1 MNTHKNARLTYLRRL
16 EMVQDITL
24 RGMCAAD
31 AAAAAGV
38 SVVTARKWL
47 GRYLIDGAE
56 GLLDRSS
63 KPAKSP
69 RAIDPAVALAIV
81 ELRRKLFLQAHI
93 RLVHG
98 RLEGDR
104 EPRAAT
110 CRPVQ
115 VERSAAPGSGPALR

>member
-24 RGMCAAD
+24 RGMFAVD

-56 GLLDRSS
+56 GLLDKSS

-69 RAIDPAVALAIV
+69 RALDPAVALAIV
-81 ELRRKLFLQAHI
+81 VLRRNRVLQAHI
-93 RLVHG
+93 APYLGVSKATAN
-98 RLEGDR
+98 R
-104 EPRAAT
+104 EP
-110 CRPVQ
+110 
-115 VERSAAPGSGPALR
+115 L